1 MKLTIGQV
9 WISKTHPHESFKI
22 YDGKLVDS
30 EVNFKNKIEEFNKL
44 PESSKIYLW
53 ERTDFKSYLDY
64 SEKSMGDKLTGT
76 LPYAWAS
83 ECKRET
89 LMRKIRK
96 FNMQL
101 GEVVDNHPWSIDE

>member
-9 WISKTHPHESFKI
+9 WISETHPHESFKI

-30 EVNFKNKIEEFNKL
+30 KHSFKRKVKEFDEQ
-44 PESSKIYLW
+44 PESIKIYMW
-53 ERTDFKSYLDY
+53 ERADRESYLSY
-64 SEKSMGDKLTGT
+64 SEKAMGDKLSGT

-96 FNMQL
+96 FDM
-101 GEVVDNHPWSIDE
+101 